1 MLKRVSCHLYNLK
14 KIVKG
19 FSRKGKVTIVMI
31 DRLQNY
37 YGIAISQ
44 NKKQL
49 KEYADSS
56 KGNIILCCLI
66 KGE

>member
-1 MLKRVSCHLYNLK
+1 MLKRVSCHLYDFK

-44 NKKQL
+44 NKKKMQTAVRATSF
-49 KEYADSS
+49 YVASS
-56 KGNIILCCLI
+56 KGNN
-66 KGE
+66 